1 MSSLGI
7 IIDGFYIDC
16 LAPGNV
22 INDRR
27 HDEPPFF
34 LSFSSLANPFSKGP
48 FNNYVDKMRGRGG
61 QKCLF
66 LSTFRVLKS
75 VHAREGVGGLEKW
88 QNSVHV
94 VVECPIM
101 LPTQVQLGIRVLIL
115 KQARRNIKD
124 RLRLILKKSID
135 NSLRMD

>member
-1 MSSLGI
+1 M
-7 IIDGFYIDC
+7 
-16 LAPGNV
+16 
-22 INDRR
+22 
-27 HDEPPFF
+27 
-34 LSFSSLANPFSKGP
+34 
-48 FNNYVDKMRGRGG
+48 
-61 QKCLF
+61 
-66 LSTFRVLKS
+66 
-75 VHAREGVGGLEKW
+75 GGLEKW

>member
-34 LSFSSLANPFSKGP
+34 LSFSSLANPFSKRP
-48 FNNYVDKMRGRGG
+48 FNNYVDKMRGEGSRNVSFCPRSGY
-61 QKCLF
+61 KMNCSTVDIPL
-66 LSTFRVLKS
+66 LSEAL
-75 VHAREGVGGLEKW
+75 
-88 QNSVHV
+88 
-94 VVECPIM
+94 
-101 LPTQVQLGIRVLIL
+101 LGERI
-115 KQARRNIKD
+115 
-124 RLRLILKKSID
+124 
-135 NSLRMD
+135 